1 MTINHIFLIIAIVLF
16 VLMTLD
22 VALGSLNLLALGL
35 AFFAAYFL
43 PIPPPRRP

>member
-1 MTINHIFLIIAIVLF
+1 MTINHVFLVIAIVCF
-16 VLMTLD
+16 ILMIVD

-43 PIPPPRRP
+43 PIKFPPRQ